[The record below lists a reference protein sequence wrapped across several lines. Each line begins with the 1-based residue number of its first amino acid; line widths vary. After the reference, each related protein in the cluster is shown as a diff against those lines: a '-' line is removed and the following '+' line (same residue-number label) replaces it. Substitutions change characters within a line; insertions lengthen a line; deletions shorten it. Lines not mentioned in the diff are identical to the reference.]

1 MSFLEKIRAL
11 PGKVKAVDSLKNQ
24 AFRMF
29 FLSRLFNALGMNIR
43 QFSMGLLMY
52 RLTGSPTLLG
62 VLILGRAVPLLL
74 VSPLAGALADRF
86 QKKTLIQYA
95 SIADVL
101 IAAGIGISLT
111 TGYLSAD
118 NPGSWWFL
126 VAMAFCDGVS
136 TVFKGPAT
144 DAMIIEVVGEKLV
157 TNAIALNLA
166 GQNTLRLI
174 GPVAAGVAIDAY
186 GFEPVYYGMAV
197 VYAFSWF
204 FMLFVP
210 YTSNHVRTAGS
221 NIIND
226 ISNVIRYIKKERDI
240 LYVLVAVLC
249 MVFFSMPY
257 QQLLPIFTEDI
268 LKVGATGLG
277 LLQLVTG
284 AGSIGG
290 AIILASLPNNKK
302 RGLMMLVSGVIL
314 GVSLAFFSFSTI
326 WAVSI
331 ALMVGVGLGQAGR
344 MTLPVALLQTYTRPE
359 YRARVMS
366 FYGVE
371 FGISSFGTFF
381 AAILVDSLGV
391 EWAVGGM
398 AIILV
403 VLSVAALMFIP
414 RLRKLD

>member
-1 MSFLEKIRAL
+1 MSFFGKIKAL
-11 PGKVKAVDSLKNQ
+11 PGKIKAVDSLKNP

-43 QFSMGLLMY
+43 QFSMALLMY
-52 RLTGSPTLLG
+52 RLTNSPTLLG

-74 VSPLAGALADRF
+74 VSPVAGALGDRF

-95 SIADVL
+95 SLVDVL
-101 IAAGIGISLT
+101 IASGIGISLT
-111 TGYLSAD
+111 TGYLSAE

-126 VAMAFCDGVS
+126 VAMAFCDGIS
-136 TVFKGPAT
+136 TVFKGPST

-157 TNAIALNLA
+157 TNAIAINQA

-174 GPVAAGVAIDAY
+174 GPVLAGVAIDAY
-186 GFEPVYYGMAV
+186 GFEPAYYGMAV
-197 VYAFSWF
+197 VYVVSWF
-204 FMLFVP
+204 FMFFVP
-210 YTSNHVRTAGS
+210 YTGQRIHSGS
-221 NIIND
+221 NILND
-226 ISNVIRYIKKERDI
+226 ILDVVSYMKKERNI
-240 LYVLVAVLC
+240 LFVLVAVLC

-277 LLQLVTG
+277 LLQMVTG
-284 AGSIGG
+284 AGSIAG
-290 AIILASLPNNKK
+290 AIMLASLPNNKK
-302 RGLMMLVSGVIL
+302 RGLLMLVSGIIL
-314 GVSLAFFSFSTI
+314 GLSLVFFSFSSV

-344 MTLPVALLQTYTRPE
+344 MTLPVALLQSYTRPE

-371 FGISSFGTFF
+371 FGLSSFGTFF
-381 AAILVDSLGV
+381 AAILVGTLGV
-391 EWAVGGM
+391 QWSVGGM
-398 AIILV
+398 AMVLV
-403 VLSVAALMFIP
+403 VLSVSALLFIP
-414 RLRKLD
+414 RLRRLD

>member
-1 MSFLEKIRAL
+1 MSFLEKIRTL
-11 PGKVKAVDSLKNQ
+11 PGKVKAVDSLKNK

-29 FLSRLFNALGMNIR
+29 FLSRLFNSLSMNIR

-74 VSPLAGALADRF
+74 VSPLAVVLADMF
-86 QKKTLIQYA
+86 QKKNLIQYA

-101 IAAGIGISLT
+101 MAASIGISLT

-204 FMLFVP
+204 FMVFVP

-226 ISNVIRYIKKERDI
+226 ISNVIRYMKKERNI
-240 LYVLVAVLC
+240 LFVLVAVLC

>member
-1 MSFLEKIRAL
+1 MSIFIKFKDFFGKI
-11 PGKVKAVDSLKNQ
+11 KAVDSLKNP

-43 QFSMGLLMY
+43 QFSMAFLMY
-52 RLTGSPTLLG
+52 TLTNSATLLG
-62 VLILGRAVPLLL
+62 VLILGRAIPLLL

-86 QKKTLIQYA
+86 QKKILIQYA
-95 SIADVL
+95 SVADVL
-101 IAAGIGISLT
+101 IAAGIGASLT

-126 VAMAFCDGVS
+126 VAMAFCDGIS

-144 DAMIIEVVGEKLV
+144 DAMIIEVVGDRLV
-157 TNAIALNLA
+157 TNAIALNQA

-174 GPVAAGVAIDAY
+174 GPVVAGVTIDAY

-197 VYAFSWF
+197 VYAFSWLS
-204 FMLFVP
+204 MIFVP
-210 YTSNHVRTAGS
+210 YTGRSNRTGA
-221 NIIND
+221 NILHD
-226 ISNVIRYIKKERDI
+226 IWDVLGYVKKERNI
-240 LYVLVAVLC
+240 LLVLVSVLC

-257 QQLLPIFTEDI
+257 QQLLPIFAVDV
-268 LKVGATGLG
+268 LKVGATGQG

-290 AIILASLPNNKK
+290 AIILASLPSNKK
-302 RGLMMLVSGVIL
+302 RGLLMLVSGVVL
-314 GVSLAFFSFSTI
+314 GLSLVFFSFSTV
-326 WAVSI
+326 WTVSI

-371 FGISSFGTFF
+371 FGLSSLGTFF
-381 AAILVDSLGV
+381 AAVLVDTLGV
-391 EWAVGGM
+391 QWSVGGM
-398 AIILV
+398 AMVLV
-403 VLSVAALMFIP
+403 ALSAAALLFIP